1 MSFRTWHLVTVTVI
15 CLRRSKY
22 TQSGPFA
29 LVATDLDLSIRRSA
43 ERAVADKIQASK
55 PTTANKKAKCKKRDE
70 GEIRLVVAYNSED
83 PSQPPEIMVGG
94 NSDTFAPT
102 LGKIVSHWSMLEL
115 ETDLLITAILSY
127 REDLDVSWKGRSFGR
142 RWELLQDVWKDFAST
157 EQFLLDEMHRAN
169 KSMKAARHVRNLIAH
184 ARMAFGVSN
193 KGPWIRFRNRNPS
206 FPWSKTYFQK
216 EFDAVLLQIVDATG
230 RIFRLT
236 ALDYASHFSKES
248 LEILKFLPNMDHMR
262 LPTD

>member
-1 MSFRTWHLVTVTVI
+1 M
-15 CLRRSKY
+15 
-22 TQSGPFA
+22 
-29 LVATDLDLSIRRSA
+29 TDKVPSP
-43 ERAVADKIQASK
+43 K
-55 PTTANKKAKCKKRDE
+55 PTTANKKAKSKKRDE
-70 GEIRLVVAYNSED
+70 GEMRLIVAYNSEN

-94 NSDTFAPT
+94 SSDTFALT

-127 REDLDVSWKGRSFGR
+127 REDSDVSWKGRPFGR
-142 RWELLQDVWKDFAST
+142 RWERLQDIWKDFASS

-169 KSMKAARHVRNLIAH
+169 KSMKAARHVRNQIAH

-193 KGPWIRFRNRNPS
+193 NGPWIRFRNRNPS

-230 RIFRLT
+230 RIFRMT

-248 LEILKFLPNMDHMR
+248 LDVLKLLPNVDHIR